1 MPTRSVLL
9 QAKLTTDGT
18 ALAGKTIS
26 FMHRLSGTTTWTS
39 DGTATTDAN
48 GVASITITLNV
59 PNTYDFRTE
68 FSGDADYEPSYA
80 EVLNY
85 KVKAKTAITLT
96 ITPQ

>member
-9 QAKLTTDGT
+9 QATLTTDGT
-18 ALAGKTIS
+18 ALSGKTLS
-26 FMHRLSGTTTWTS
+26 FYYRPSGTTTWTS
-39 DGTATTDAN
+39 IGTATTDIN
-48 GVASITITLNV
+48 GNASVTTTLTV
-59 PNTYDFRTE
+59 PATYDFRVE

-80 EVLNY
+80 EVDNY